1 MKAWIV
7 YDSQWGNTEQI
18 AQAIGDALAG
28 EVEVLRAV
36 DVEPSGV
43 EALDL
48 LIIGSPTHGGRPTE
62 PVQGLLDQLGGTL
75 PAGTRVAAFDTRLA
89 TRLVAVFGYAAARI
103 ARTLES
109 AGATL
114 LVPPEGFVVEG
125 KEGPLRQGEL
135 EHAAAWARQI
145 TSAR

>member
-7 YDSQWGNTEQI
+7 YDSLWGNTEKI
-18 AQAIGDALAG
+18 AEAIDDALAG
-28 EVEVLRAV
+28 EAEVLRAV
-36 DVEPSGV
+36 DVDPSAV
-43 EALDL
+43 DAIDL

-62 PVQGLLDQLGGTL
+62 AVQGLLDQLAGTL
-75 PAGTRVAAFDTRLA
+75 PAGSHVAAFDTRLA
-89 TRLVAVFGYAAARI
+89 TRLVAIFGYAAARI

-135 EHAAAWARQI
+135 ERAAAWARQI
-145 TSAR
+145 ASAR